1 MDDEKKR
8 KGETKAS
15 PLNGTAPRRMED
27 TTGREVTA
35 SRPEPTSLT
44 LAQGLKAPVGA
55 PGKEPGL
62 SQSMLPGTKAPVPE
76 PGLARPN
83 VQPGIQPGQALVK
96 AQTGSRTNNIE
107 SSGGYSRIDAPTF
120 TEYEKNNRPKLVDL
134 LGWAPK
140 TKEEL
145 ERDEKTARR
154 RALISG
160 IGDMMSALSS
170 LYFTTKGAPNMYDH
184 HNSMSEKARARYERQ
199 KAEYDRNRREYF
211 NAAMGMYRD
220 ELDNY
225 RWHYNKK
232 QQEQQ
237 TQHQL
242 EREAKQ
248 DALAA
253 EQARRDDAIH
263 KLNLLK
269 LQGAIDKQEA
279 EAEIA
284 RIKANGLTDEQTAKL
299 AKLYAETGAANAR
312 ATASY
317 AQAGYYN
324 RKDGGGSSGGSGASG
339 NSGSGKYSLN
349 PDTGRRTY
357 RSQSDYE
364 RDVYAWA
371 EKYGIPTTEN
381 RTKSNGKNRPG
392 QKQQVVKVKKP
403 VAKIAAEV
411 EREAQ
416 RRLSGHYVYDH
427 GLRGLQKQSN
437 STQTG
442 ESQSPKTW
450 GNTSKL
456 KW

>member
-1 MDDEKKR
+1 MATIDEEKKR
-8 KGETKAS
+8 KGEAKAS

-44 LAQGLKAPVGA
+44 LAQGLKAPVEA

-62 SQSMLPGTKAPVPE
+62 SESTLPGTKAPVPE
-76 PGLARPN
+76 PGVARPN
-83 VQPGIQPGQALVK
+83 AQPGIQPGLSLVK
-96 AQTGSRTNNIE
+96 KTGTMSNNVE
-107 SSGGYSRIDAPTF
+107 SSGGYSRIDAPSF

-145 ERDEKTARR
+145 ERDEKKARR

-184 HNSMSEKARARYERQ
+184 RNSMSEKARARYERQ

-237 TQHQL
+237 FQHQL
-242 EREAKQ
+242 EREEKQ

-253 EQARRDDAIH
+253 EQAKRDEAIH
-263 KLNLLK
+263 QLNLLK
-269 LQGAIDKQEA
+269 LQGAIEKQDA
-279 EAEIA
+279 ETEIA
-284 RIKANGLTDEQTAKL
+284 KIKANGLTKEQSARIAKL
-299 AKLYAETGAANAR
+299 LAEAGAADAR

-324 RKDGGGSSGGSGASG
+324 RKDGGGASG

-392 QKQQVVKVKKP
+392 QKQQVIKVKKP

-427 GLRGLQKQSN
+427 GLRGLQKPSN

>member
-1 MDDEKKR
+1 MDEEKKR
-8 KGETKAS
+8 KGKTKAS

-44 LAQGLKAPVGA
+44 LAQGLKAPVEA

-62 SQSMLPGTKAPVPE
+62 SESTLPGTKAPVPE
-76 PGLARPN
+76 PGVARPN
-83 VQPGIQPGQALVK
+83 AQTGIQPGLSLVK
-96 AQTGSRTNNIE
+96 KTGTMSNNIE

-120 TEYEKNNRPKLVDL
+120 AEFEKNNRPKLVDL

-140 TKEEL
+140 TKEEV
-145 ERDEKTARR
+145 ERDEKKARR

-184 HNSMSEKARARYERQ
+184 RNSMSEKARARYERQ

-242 EREAKQ
+242 EREEKQ
-248 DALAA
+248 DARAA
-253 EQARRDDAIH
+253 EQAKRDEAIH
-263 KLNLLK
+263 QLNLLA
-269 LQGAIDKQEA
+269 LQGKIDKQNA
-279 EAEIA
+279 ETEIA
-284 RIKANGLTDEQTAKL
+284 KIKANGLSDEQAAKL
-299 AKLYAETGAANAR
+299 AKLYAEAGAADAS

-317 AQAGYYN
+317 ARAGYYN
-324 RKDGGGSSGGSGASG
+324 RKDGGGSSGGNG
-339 NSGSGKYSLN
+339 SGSGKYSLT
-349 PDTGRRTY
+349 PHTGRKTY
-357 RSQSDYE
+357 GSQADYE
-364 RDVYAWA
+364 RDVQVWA
-371 EKYGIPTTEN
+371 NAYNIPTTVTQ
-381 RTKSNGKNRPG
+381 TKGKGR
-392 QKQQVVKVKKP
+392 KAKTIVVKRP
-403 VAKIAAEV
+403 ISKIAAEV
-411 EREAQ
+411 EERARQ
-416 RRLSGHYVYDH
+416 MSGYYIYNH
-427 GLRGLQKQSN
+427 GQSQAPNTPKPQGKKPNPMGGGTQKKKNPMS
-437 STQTG
+437 
-442 ESQSPKTW
+442 
-450 GNTSKL
+450 
-456 KW
+456 

>member
-1 MDDEKKR
+1 MATMDEEKKR

-62 SQSMLPGTKAPVPE
+62 SESTLPGTKASVPE
-76 PGLARPN
+76 PGVARPN

-237 TQHQL
+237 FQHQL
-242 EREAKQ
+242 EREEKQ

-253 EQARRDDAIH
+253 EQAKRDEAIH
-263 KLNLLK
+263 QLNLLA
-269 LQGAIDKQEA
+269 LQGKIDKQNA
-279 EAEIA
+279 ETEIA
-284 RIKANGLTDEQTAKL
+284 KIKAEGLTDEQIARIAKL
-299 AKLYAETGAANAR
+299 RAEAGAADAR

-324 RKDGGGSSGGSGASG
+324 RKDGGGSSGGNG
-339 NSGSGKYSLN
+339 SGSGKYSLT
-349 PDTGRRTY
+349 PHTGRKTY
-357 RSQSDYE
+357 GSQADYE
-364 RDVYAWA
+364 RDVQVWA
-371 EKYGIPTTEN
+371 NAYGIPTTEK
-381 RTKSNGKNRPG
+381 RTTG
-392 QKQQVVKVKKP
+392 QGRKIKTTVVKRP
-403 VAKIAAEV
+403 ISKIAAEV
-411 EREAQ
+411 EEHARQ
-416 RRLSGHYVYDH
+416 MSGYYIYNH
-427 GLRGLQKQSN
+427 GQP
-437 STQTG
+437 
-442 ESQSPKTW
+442 QSPAPKSPQRKKPNPMGGTQKKK
-450 GNTSKL
+450 NPMN
-456 KW
+456 